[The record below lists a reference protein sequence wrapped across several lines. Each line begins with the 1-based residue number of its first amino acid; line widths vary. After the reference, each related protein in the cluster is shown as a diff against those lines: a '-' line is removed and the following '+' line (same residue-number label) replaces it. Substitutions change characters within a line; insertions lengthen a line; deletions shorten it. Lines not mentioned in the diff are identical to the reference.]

1 MNFEIVEK
9 RMKSAFTVGLAG
21 MLAIAAVAQEG
32 TNSAAE
38 AMQARLAASTVRLA
52 EVRKR
57 IADEKI
63 PMAQAFFAAE

>member
-32 TNSAAE
+32 TNSVTE
-38 AMQARLAASTVRLA
+38 AKQPGLAA
-52 EVRKR
+52 
-57 IADEKI
+57 
-63 PMAQAFFAAE
+63 